1 MLLGVLRKVDHFS
14 RVTLKRLSNSIQDEF
29 LLLFTG
35 CRKVLRK
42 MPRVKDIMATERGQ
56 SGKILNLGS

>member
-14 RVTLKRLSNSIQDEF
+14 RVKLKRLSNSIQDEF
-29 LLLFTG
+29 LLQFTG

-42 MPRVKDIMATERGQ
+42 MPRVKDIMAT
-56 SGKILNLGS
+56 